1 MQPREGETMIDWRKI
16 VQDRISSVHNPR
28 ADKRM
33 ALADAIRRFVQP
45 GMCLNPVSLQ
55 ARPVAALHEL
65 IRQFYG
71 RDPRFRF
78 VSSSLSGNYLQLVGT
93 GLLER
98 AIVSYAGEGYPTPGP
113 SPVVARAL
121 EAGSCDFEHW
131 TMLTLSQRL
140 FAGAQGVPFTTT
152 RSLQGS
158 DMARE
163 LEAQGV
169 YREVEDPFEPGRR
182 QAVIRALQPDLALV
196 HAWGADPAGNAICFP
211 PHQENVYGA
220 LAAKQ
225 GVILTVNRVVDSDF
239 VRRHSHLVRIPANR
253 VVAVCEVPYGS
264 HPYGNYA
271 TGIPEFRAYAND
283 YAHMREHREA
293 QASAEQYDDWLQHWV
308 LGPRDH
314 AEYLALVGRERFEE
328 LEYLA
333 GAETWRGELESHGAT
348 LDGLGAA
355 GPIEE
360 MIVQTA
366 RVVSERIRVAGH
378 ETLLSGVGQAA
389 LAAWLATHQLREEG
403 VDVTL
408 LAETGMVGHDP
419 RPADPFLLNYR
430 NLPTTSQLSDV
441 IEVLG
446 IHACGGANRCL
457 ATLGAAQVDRYGN
470 VNSTRTKSGRF
481 LVGSGGANDIA
492 NASAEILLVARQQ
505 LRGFVPEVDFVT
517 SPGDRVS
524 GLVSTHGRYERRDG
538 ELVLTEVFQSAG
550 DSPQAV
556 VEEIRSLCGWPLRV
570 ADELAWVPAASEEQV
585 AMLRVF
591 DPERAFLG
599 RAPDAN

>member
-1 MQPREGETMIDWRKI
+1 MSDWRRI
-16 VQDRISSVHNPR
+16 VKQRIDTVHSPR

-33 ALADAIRRFVQP
+33 ALGDAIRRFVQP

-65 IRQFYG
+65 IRQFHG
-71 RDPRFRF
+71 RDPRFSF
-78 VSSSLSGNYLQLVGT
+78 VSSSLSGNYLQLIGA

-98 AIVSYAGEGYPTPGP
+98 AIVSFAGEGYPTPGP

-121 EAGSCDFEHW
+121 EAKSCHFEHW

-140 FAGAQGVPFTTT
+140 LAGAQGVPFATT

-158 DMARE
+158 DMAAE

-196 HAWGADPAGNAICFP
+196 HAWAADAAGNAICFP

-220 LAAKQ
+220 LGAKQ
-225 GVILTVNRVVDSDF
+225 GVLLTVHRLVDADF
-239 VRRHSHLVRIPANR
+239 VRRHSHLVRIPADR

-271 TGIPEFRAYAND
+271 AGIPEFRAYAND
-283 YAHMREHREA
+283 YVHMREHREA
-293 QASAEQYDDWLQHWV
+293 QASAEQYDDWLRHWI
-308 LGPRDH
+308 LEPRDH
-314 AEYLALVGRERFEE
+314 AEYLGLVGSQRLEE
-328 LEYLA
+328 LEFLA
-333 GAETWRGELESHGAT
+333 GAETWRGELESHAGA
-348 LDGLGAA
+348 LDGLGPAS
-355 GPIEE
+355 PIEE

-366 RVVSERIRVAGH
+366 RVASERIRSAGH

-430 NLPTTSQLSDV
+430 NLPTTSQLTDV
-441 IEVLG
+441 IEALG
-446 IHACGGANRCL
+446 IHACGSTNRCL
-457 ATLGAAQVDRYGN
+457 ATLGAGQVDRQGN

-481 LVGSGGANDIA
+481 LVGSGGANDVA
-492 NASAEILLVARQQ
+492 SASAEILLVARQR
-505 LRGFVPEVDFVT
+505 LRGFVSKVDFVT

-550 DSPQAV
+550 DSPEDV
-556 VEEIRSLCGWPLRV
+556 VEEIRASCGWPLRV
-570 ADELAWVPAASEEQV
+570 ADDLAWVPAAGEEQL
-585 AMLRVF
+585 AILRVF
-591 DPERAFLG
+591 DPERVFLG
-599 RAPDAN
+599 RAQEGR